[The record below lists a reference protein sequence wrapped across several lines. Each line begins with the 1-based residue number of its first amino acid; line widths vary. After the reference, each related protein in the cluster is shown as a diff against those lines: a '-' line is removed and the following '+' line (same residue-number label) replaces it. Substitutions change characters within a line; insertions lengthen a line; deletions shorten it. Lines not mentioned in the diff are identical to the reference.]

1 MGKSEWVRH
10 IELTENLV
18 RPSAG
23 GNLAEWKEAVS
34 RHVEHKCSVCRKRA
48 ATKRH
53 NDNARITRQV
63 YRNCGLTRVV
73 GPVSGKVYYE

>member
-1 MGKSEWVRH
+1 MGKNEWVQH
-10 IELTENLV
+10 IETTENLV

-23 GNLAEWKEAVS
+23 GNLAAWKAAVS
-34 RHVEHKCSVCRKRA
+34 RHVEHKCSVCRKH
-48 ATKRH
+48 ATTNRR
-53 NDNARITRQV
+53 NRNARITRQV